1 MAKSSRT
8 EIMQAIIRTTRA
20 GSLVV
25 ACGLASLPG
34 RAAGERI
41 WGELDRPYEQ
51 ERVREPVGLVEIRG
65 WAGTGLRGSHDVVI
79 AIDRSA
85 STFASSGV
93 DVDGDGKVGKNL
105 GLAQGRLLIS
115 DPDDTIAQA
124 LLVAARRLIDRLD
137 SDSTRMGIVTFARN
151 ERVLARVGAGQDQL
165 RNVLDDLGSV
175 PDRGGTYFYGAIMAA
190 IKVLEQAPIDEGET
204 RQRSIILLSDGL
216 PNAPPPHSA
225 AEKAA
230 VRAAQH
236 AARARVRIYSFAL
249 GPEVASRPKV
259 FLDMAE
265 VNGGEL
271 LIVETPGEI
280 VEFVPY
286 MSLTKLDRIEI
297 ENLSSSKPGRAVRL
311 FPDGTFDGYAPLE
324 PGSNLLRVTIFAEG
338 GTISTLDREVIFE
351 KTAGDTAAEQLRL
364 QDLLKQLQLRT
375 LETELAA
382 EARRKRERVRARQL
396 EIEVERGGARQR

>member
-1 MAKSSRT
+1 MAASKRT
-8 EIMQAIIRTTRA
+8 EIMKSIIGIARA
-20 GSLVV
+20 WRLVL
-25 ACGLASLPG
+25 ACALTLIPG
-34 RAAGERI
+34 GAGGERI
-41 WGELDRPYEQ
+41 WGEVDRPYDNELI
-51 ERVREPVGLVEIRG
+51 REPVGLVEVRG

-85 STFASSGV
+85 STFSASGV
-93 DVDGDGKVGKNL
+93 DVDGDGAIGTNL
-105 GLAQGRLLIS
+105 GISQGRILIS
-115 DPDDTIAQA
+115 DPDDTIALA
-124 LLVAARRLIDRLD
+124 LLAAARRLIDRLD
-137 SDSTRMGIVTFARN
+137 STSTRMGIVTFARN
-151 ERVLARVGAGQDQL
+151 ERVLARVGAGQDNLLQ
-165 RNVLDDLGSV
+165 VLDELGTR
-175 PDRGGTYFYGAIMAA
+175 PDKGGTYFYGAIMAA
-190 IKVLEQAPIDEGET
+190 IKVLEQAPMDEGEN

-216 PNAPPPHSA
+216 PNTPAPNSA

-230 VRAAQH
+230 VRASQH

-265 VNGGEL
+265 ANGGEL

-280 VEFVPY
+280 IEFVPY
-286 MSLTKLDRIEI
+286 MSLTRLDRVEL

-311 FPDGTFDGYAPLE
+311 FPDGTFDGYVPLE

-338 GTISTLDREVIFE
+338 GTIATLEREVMFE
-351 KTAGDTAAEQLRL
+351 KTAGDTPDEQLRL
-364 QDLLKQLQLRT
+364 QALLKQLKVRT

-396 EIEVERGGARQR
+396 EIEIERGGARQR

>member
-1 MAKSSRT
+1 
-8 EIMQAIIRTTRA
+8 MQAIIRTARV
-20 GSLVV
+20 GWLVV
-25 ACGLASLPG
+25 VCGLASLPDG
-34 RAAGERI
+34 AAGERI
-41 WGELDRPYEQ
+41 WGELDRPYEK
-51 ERVREPVGLVEIRG
+51 ELVREPVGLVEVRG

-79 AIDRSA
+79 VIDRSG

-93 DVDGDGKVGKNL
+93 DVDGDGKIGKNL
-105 GLAQGRLLIS
+105 GLSQGRLLIS

-124 LLVAARRLIDRLD
+124 LLAAARRLIDRLD

-151 ERVLARVGAGQDQL
+151 ERVLARVGAGPDQL
-165 RNVLDDLGSV
+165 RDVLDDLGSV

-190 IKVLEQAPIDEGET
+190 IKVLEQAPVDEGET

-230 VRAAQH
+230 VRASQH
-236 AARARVRIYSFAL
+236 AARASVRIYSFAL

-286 MSLTKLDRIEI
+286 MSLTRLDRVEQQAGPRGAPVSRR
-297 ENLSSSKPGRAVRL
+297 NLRW
-311 FPDGTFDGYAPLE
+311 
-324 PGSNLLRVTIFAEG
+324 LR
-338 GTISTLDREVIFE
+338 ST
-351 KTAGDTAAEQLRL
+351 
-364 QDLLKQLQLRT
+364 
-375 LETELAA
+375 
-382 EARRKRERVRARQL
+382 
-396 EIEVERGGARQR
+396 GAREQPAPRHDLRRGWHDLHPRPRGDLREDRR